1 MIMQDGSWSNEKMNR
16 NYNRIL
22 IASCTANAS
31 QAIFANM
38 TALLMVPFMSLYG
51 LTLGQMGILVGI
63 NFGTQIL
70 ADVLLTFIIDKVK
83 YKNLLYVANLLGFI
97 GIILYCMSPTIMPT
111 NVFIPFVFST
121 IVFSFASGMLEV
133 VLSPIVDTI
142 PDTYKN
148 KKAAMSLLHSFYAW
162 WQVISIVYI
171 ALCLNF
177 FSAENWMYI
186 IGALAIVPVL
196 NTLQFVPVKI
206 TEQRS
211 VQNKSGSTLK
221 VAKSPIYIL
230 CCIAIVVGAG
240 VEIIMNQYVSTFCEL
255 NLGVSK
261 LMADMIGMLLFAVML
276 GTGRL
281 IFGFFGHKI
290 NLSKVLIASCFL
302 AGIAYLLIGLQIN
315 IILSLILCIM
325 VGLFS
330 SMCWPGVI
338 SIAGEAFPK
347 AGAWIFS
354 TLAIFGDV
362 GASLFGSIAGNI
374 ADSLSLSKMFL
385 IISCLPFLCCVCHIA
400 IYALIKRNKKN
411 NNAILQG
418 DLLNDKE
425 SNN

>member
-1 MIMQDGSWSNEKMNR
+1 MRN

-31 QAIFANM
+31 QAIYANM

-83 YKNLLYVANLLGFI
+83 YKNLVYIANLLGFI
-97 GIILYCMSPTIMPT
+97 GMVLYCMSPKIMPS
-111 NVFIPFVFST
+111 NVFVPMVLST

-142 PDTYKN
+142 PDTFKN

-162 WQVISIVYI
+162 WQVVSIVFI
-171 ALCLNF
+171 ALCLNYF
-177 FSAENWMYI
+177 GAENWMYI
-186 IGALAIVPVL
+186 ICALAVVPVL
-196 NTLQFVPVKI
+196 NTIQFIPVKI
-206 TEQRS
+206 VEQRS
-211 VQNKSGSTLK
+211 TESKGQSSFK
-221 VAKSPIYIL
+221 VAKSPIFIL
-230 CCIAIVVGAG
+230 CCIAIIVGAG

-261 LMADMIGMLLFAVML
+261 LMSDMIGMLLFAVML
-276 GTGRL
+276 GAGRL

-290 NLSKVLIASCFL
+290 NLNMVLIVSCFL
-302 AGIAYLLIGLQIN
+302 AFIAYLLIGLEIN
-315 IILSLILCIM
+315 TILSLVLCIL

-354 TLAIFGDV
+354 ALAVFGDV
-362 GASLFGSIAGNI
+362 GASMFGAIAGNI
-374 ADSLSLSKMFL
+374 ADKLSLSKMFL
-385 IISCLPFLCCVCHIA
+385 IIACLPCLCMICHIA
-400 IYALIKRNKKN
+400 IYALIKRKKKT
-411 NNAILQG
+411 
-418 DLLNDKE
+418 DSEDV
-425 SNN
+425 

>member
-1 MIMQDGSWSNEKMNR
+1 MRN

-31 QAIFANM
+31 QAIYANM

-83 YKNLLYVANLLGFI
+83 YKNLVYIANLLGFI
-97 GIILYCMSPTIMPT
+97 GMVLYCMSPKIMPS
-111 NVFIPFVFST
+111 NVFVPMVLST

-142 PDTYKN
+142 PDTFKN

-162 WQVISIVYI
+162 WQVVSIVFI
-171 ALCLNF
+171 ALCLNYF
-177 FSAENWMYI
+177 GAENWMYI
-186 IGALAIVPVL
+186 IGALAVVPVL
-196 NTLQFVPVKI
+196 NTIQFIPVKI
-206 TEQRS
+206 VEQRS
-211 VQNKSGSTLK
+211 TESKGQSSFK
-221 VAKSPIYIL
+221 VAKSPIFIL
-230 CCIAIVVGAG
+230 CCIAIIVGAG

-261 LMADMIGMLLFAVML
+261 LMSDMIGMLLFAVML
-276 GTGRL
+276 GAGRL

-290 NLSKVLIASCFL
+290 NLNMVLIVSCFL
-302 AGIAYLLIGLQIN
+302 AFMAYLLIGLEIN
-315 IILSLILCIM
+315 AILSLVLCIL

-354 TLAIFGDV
+354 ALAVFGDV
-362 GASLFGSIAGNI
+362 GASMFGAIAGNI
-374 ADSLSLSKMFL
+374 ADKLSLSKMFL
-385 IISCLPFLCCVCHIA
+385 IIACLPCLCMICHIA
-400 IYALIKRNKKN
+400 IYALIKRKKKTDSEDVQINKS
-411 NNAILQG
+411 LF
-418 DLLNDKE
+418 
-425 SNN
+425 

>member
-1 MIMQDGSWSNEKMNR
+1 MRN

-31 QAIFANM
+31 QAIYANM

-83 YKNLLYVANLLGFI
+83 YKNLVYIANLLGFI
-97 GIILYCMSPTIMPT
+97 GMVLYCMSPKIMPS
-111 NVFIPFVFST
+111 NIFVPMVLST

-142 PDTYKN
+142 PDTFKN

-162 WQVISIVYI
+162 WQAVSIVFI
-171 ALCLNF
+171 ALCLNYF
-177 FSAENWMYI
+177 GAENWMYI
-186 IGALAIVPVL
+186 IGALAVVPVL
-196 NTLQFVPVKI
+196 NTIQFIPVKI
-206 TEQRS
+206 VEQRS
-211 VQNKSGSTLK
+211 TESKGQSSFK

-230 CCIAIVVGAG
+230 CCIAIIVGAG

-261 LMADMIGMLLFAVML
+261 LMSDMIGMLLFAVML
-276 GTGRL
+276 GAGRL

-290 NLSKVLIASCFL
+290 NLNMVLIVSCFL
-302 AGIAYLLIGLQIN
+302 AFIAYLLIGLEIN
-315 IILSLILCIM
+315 TILSLVLCIL

-354 TLAIFGDV
+354 TLAVFGDV
-362 GASLFGSIAGNI
+362 GASMFGAIAGNI
-374 ADSLSLSKMFL
+374 ADKLSLSKMFL
-385 IISCLPFLCCVCHIA
+385 IIVCLPCLCMICHIA
-400 IYALIKRNKKN
+400 IYALIKRKKKTDSEDVQINKS
-411 NNAILQG
+411 LF
-418 DLLNDKE
+418 
-425 SNN
+425 

>member
-1 MIMQDGSWSNEKMNR
+1 MKN

-31 QAIFANM
+31 QAIYANM

-83 YKNLLYVANLLGFI
+83 YKNLVYIANLLGFI
-97 GIILYCMSPTIMPT
+97 GMVLYCMSPKIMPS
-111 NVFIPFVFST
+111 NVFVPMVLST

-142 PDTYKN
+142 PDTFKN

-162 WQVISIVYI
+162 WQAVSIVFI
-171 ALCLNF
+171 ALCLNYLG
-177 FSAENWMYI
+177 AENWMYI
-186 IGALAIVPVL
+186 IGALAVVPVL
-196 NTLQFVPVKI
+196 NTIQFIPVKI
-206 TEQRS
+206 VEQRS
-211 VQNKSGSTLK
+211 TESKGQSSFK
-221 VAKSPIYIL
+221 VAKSPVYIL
-230 CCIAIVVGAG
+230 CCIAIIVGAG

-261 LMADMIGMLLFAVML
+261 LMSDMIGMLLFAVML
-276 GTGRL
+276 GAGRL

-290 NLSKVLIASCFL
+290 NLNMVLIVSCFL
-302 AGIAYLLIGLQIN
+302 AFIAYLLIGLEIN
-315 IILSLILCIM
+315 TILSLVLCIL

-354 TLAIFGDV
+354 ALAVFGDV
-362 GASLFGSIAGNI
+362 GASMFGAIAGNI
-374 ADSLSLSKMFL
+374 ADKLSLSKMFL
-385 IISCLPFLCCVCHIA
+385 IIACLPCLCMICHIA
-400 IYALIKRNKKN
+400 IYALIKRKKKTDSEDVQINKS
-411 NNAILQG
+411 LF
-418 DLLNDKE
+418 
-425 SNN
+425 

>member
-1 MIMQDGSWSNEKMNR
+1 MKN

-31 QAIFANM
+31 QAIYANM

-83 YKNLLYVANLLGFI
+83 YKNLVYIANLLGFI
-97 GIILYCMSPTIMPT
+97 GMVLYCMSPKIMPS
-111 NVFIPFVFST
+111 NIFVPMVLST

-142 PDTYKN
+142 PDTFKN

-162 WQVISIVYI
+162 WQAVSIVFI
-171 ALCLNF
+171 ALCLNYF
-177 FSAENWMYI
+177 GAENWMYI
-186 IGALAIVPVL
+186 IGALAVVPVL
-196 NTLQFVPVKI
+196 NTIQFIPVKI
-206 TEQRS
+206 VEQRS
-211 VQNKSGSTLK
+211 TESKGQSSFK

-230 CCIAIVVGAG
+230 CCIAIIVGAG

-261 LMADMIGMLLFAVML
+261 LMSDMIGMLLFAVML
-276 GTGRL
+276 GAGRL

-290 NLSKVLIASCFL
+290 NLNMVLIVSCFL
-302 AGIAYLLIGLQIN
+302 AFIAYLLIGLEIN
-315 IILSLILCIM
+315 TILSLVLCIL

-354 TLAIFGDV
+354 TLAVFGDV
-362 GASLFGSIAGNI
+362 GASMFGAIAGNI
-374 ADSLSLSKMFL
+374 ADKLSLSKMFL
-385 IISCLPFLCCVCHIA
+385 IIACLPCLCMICHIA
-400 IYALIKRNKKN
+400 IYALIKRKKKTDSGDVQINKF
-411 NNAILQG
+411 LF
-418 DLLNDKE
+418 
-425 SNN
+425 

>member
-1 MIMQDGSWSNEKMNR
+1 MRN

-31 QAIFANM
+31 QAIYANM
-38 TALLMVPFMSLYG
+38 TALLMVPFISLYG

-83 YKNLLYVANLLGFI
+83 YKNLVYIANLLGFI
-97 GIILYCMSPTIMPT
+97 GMVLYCMSPKIMPS
-111 NVFIPFVFST
+111 NIFVPMVLST

-142 PDTYKN
+142 PDTFKN

-162 WQVISIVYI
+162 WQVVSIVFI
-171 ALCLNF
+171 ALCLNYF
-177 FSAENWMYI
+177 GAENWMYI
-186 IGALAIVPVL
+186 IGALAVVPVL
-196 NTLQFVPVKI
+196 NTIQFIPVKI
-206 TEQRS
+206 VEHRSTESKGQS
-211 VQNKSGSTLK
+211 SFK
-221 VAKSPIYIL
+221 VAKSPIFIL
-230 CCIAIVVGAG
+230 CCIAIIVGAG

-261 LMADMIGMLLFAVML
+261 LMSDMIGMLLFAVML
-276 GTGRL
+276 GAGRL

-290 NLSKVLIASCFL
+290 NLNMVLIVSCFL
-302 AGIAYLLIGLQIN
+302 AFMAYLLIGLEIN
-315 IILSLILCIM
+315 TILSLVLCIL

-354 TLAIFGDV
+354 ALAVFGDV
-362 GASLFGSIAGNI
+362 GASMFGAIAGNI
-374 ADSLSLSKMFL
+374 ADKLSLSKMFL
-385 IISCLPFLCCVCHIA
+385 IIACLPCLCMICHIA
-400 IYALIKRNKKN
+400 IYALIKRKKKTDSEDLQINKS
-411 NNAILQG
+411 LF
-418 DLLNDKE
+418 
-425 SNN
+425 

>member
-1 MIMQDGSWSNEKMNR
+1 MRN

-31 QAIFANM
+31 QAIYANM

-83 YKNLLYVANLLGFI
+83 YKNLVYIANLLGFI
-97 GIILYCMSPTIMPT
+97 GMVLYCMSPKIMPS
-111 NVFIPFVFST
+111 NVFVPMVLST

-142 PDTYKN
+142 PDTFKN

-162 WQVISIVYI
+162 WQVVSIVFI
-171 ALCLNF
+171 ALCLNYF
-177 FSAENWMYI
+177 GAENWMYI
-186 IGALAIVPVL
+186 IGALAVVPVL
-196 NTLQFVPVKI
+196 NTIQFIPVKI
-206 TEQRS
+206 VEHRSTESKGQS
-211 VQNKSGSTLK
+211 SFK
-221 VAKSPIYIL
+221 VAKSPIFIL
-230 CCIAIVVGAG
+230 CCIAIIVGAG

-261 LMADMIGMLLFAVML
+261 LMSDMIGMLLFAVML
-276 GTGRL
+276 GAGRL

-290 NLSKVLIASCFL
+290 NLNMVLIVSCFL
-302 AGIAYLLIGLQIN
+302 AFMAYLLIGLEIN
-315 IILSLILCIM
+315 MILSLVLCIL

-354 TLAIFGDV
+354 ALAVFGDV
-362 GASLFGSIAGNI
+362 GASMFGAIAGNI
-374 ADSLSLSKMFL
+374 ADKLSLSKMFL
-385 IISCLPFLCCVCHIA
+385 IIACLPCLCMICHIA
-400 IYALIKRNKKN
+400 IYALIKRKKKTDSEDLQINKS
-411 NNAILQG
+411 LF
-418 DLLNDKE
+418 
-425 SNN
+425 

>member
-1 MIMQDGSWSNEKMNR
+1 MRN

-31 QAIFANM
+31 QAIYANM

-83 YKNLLYVANLLGFI
+83 YKNLVYIANLLGFI
-97 GIILYCMSPTIMPT
+97 GMVLYCMSPKIMPS
-111 NVFIPFVFST
+111 NIFVPMVLST

-142 PDTYKN
+142 PDTFKN

-162 WQVISIVYI
+162 WQAVSIVFI
-171 ALCLNF
+171 ALCLNYF
-177 FSAENWMYI
+177 GAENWMYI
-186 IGALAIVPVL
+186 IGALAVVPVL
-196 NTLQFVPVKI
+196 NTIQFIPVKI
-206 TEQRS
+206 VEQRS
-211 VQNKSGSTLK
+211 TESKGQSSFK

-230 CCIAIVVGAG
+230 CCIAIIVGAG

-261 LMADMIGMLLFAVML
+261 LMSDMIGMLLFAVML

-290 NLSKVLIASCFL
+290 NLNMVLIVSCFL
-302 AGIAYLLIGLQIN
+302 AFIAYLLIGLEIN
-315 IILSLILCIM
+315 TILSLVLCIL

-354 TLAIFGDV
+354 TLAVFGDV
-362 GASLFGSIAGNI
+362 GASMFGAIAGNI
-374 ADSLSLSKMFL
+374 ADKLSLSKMFL
-385 IISCLPFLCCVCHIA
+385 IIACLPCLCMICHLA
-400 IYALIKRNKKN
+400 IYALIKRKKKIDSEDVQINKS
-411 NNAILQG
+411 LF
-418 DLLNDKE
+418 
-425 SNN
+425 

>member
-1 MIMQDGSWSNEKMNR
+1 MRN

-31 QAIFANM
+31 QAIYANM

-83 YKNLLYVANLLGFI
+83 YKNLVYIANLLGFI
-97 GIILYCMSPTIMPT
+97 GMVLYCMSPKIMPS
-111 NVFIPFVFST
+111 NVFVPMVLST

-142 PDTYKN
+142 PDTFKN

-162 WQVISIVYI
+162 WQVVSIVFI
-171 ALCLNF
+171 ALCLNYF
-177 FSAENWMYI
+177 VAENWMYI
-186 IGALAIVPVL
+186 IGALAVVPVL
-196 NTLQFVPVKI
+196 NTIQFIPVKI
-206 TEQRS
+206 VEQRS
-211 VQNKSGSTLK
+211 TESKGQSSFK
-221 VAKSPIYIL
+221 VAKSPIFIL
-230 CCIAIVVGAG
+230 CCIAIIVGAG

-261 LMADMIGMLLFAVML
+261 LMSDMIGMLLFAVML
-276 GTGRL
+276 GAGRL

-290 NLSKVLIASCFL
+290 NLNMVLIVSCFL
-302 AGIAYLLIGLQIN
+302 AFMAYLLIGLEIN
-315 IILSLILCIM
+315 TILSLVLCIL

-354 TLAIFGDV
+354 ALAVFGDV
-362 GASLFGSIAGNI
+362 GASMFGAIAGNI
-374 ADSLSLSKMFL
+374 ADKLSLSKMFL
-385 IISCLPFLCCVCHIA
+385 IIACLPCLCMICHIA
-400 IYALIKRNKKN
+400 IYALIKRKKKTDSEDVQINKS
-411 NNAILQG
+411 LF
-418 DLLNDKE
+418 
-425 SNN
+425 

>member
-1 MIMQDGSWSNEKMNR
+1 MRN

-31 QAIFANM
+31 QAIYANM

-83 YKNLLYVANLLGFI
+83 YKNLVYIANLLGFI
-97 GIILYCMSPTIMPT
+97 GMVLYCMSPKIMPS
-111 NVFIPFVFST
+111 NVFVPMVLST

-142 PDTYKN
+142 PDTFKN

-162 WQVISIVYI
+162 WQVVSIVFI
-171 ALCLNF
+171 ALCLNYF
-177 FSAENWMYI
+177 GAENWMYI
-186 IGALAIVPVL
+186 IGALAVVPVL
-196 NTLQFVPVKI
+196 NTIQFIPVKI
-206 TEQRS
+206 VEQRS
-211 VQNKSGSTLK
+211 TESKGQSSFK
-221 VAKSPIYIL
+221 VAKSPIFIL
-230 CCIAIVVGAG
+230 CCIAIIVGAG

-261 LMADMIGMLLFAVML
+261 LMSDMIGMLLFAVML
-276 GTGRL
+276 GAGRL

-290 NLSKVLIASCFL
+290 NLNMVLIVSCFL
-302 AGIAYLLIGLQIN
+302 AFMAYLLIGLEIN
-315 IILSLILCIM
+315 TILSLVLCIL

-354 TLAIFGDV
+354 ALAVFGDV
-362 GASLFGSIAGNI
+362 GASMFGAIAGNI
-374 ADSLSLSKMFL
+374 ADKLSLSKMFL
-385 IISCLPFLCCVCHIA
+385 IIACLPCLCMICHIA
-400 IYALIKRNKKN
+400 IYALIKRNKKTDSVDVQIN
-411 NNAILQG
+411 KSLF
-418 DLLNDKE
+418 
-425 SNN
+425 

>member
-1 MIMQDGSWSNEKMNR
+1 MRN

-31 QAIFANM
+31 QAIYANM

-83 YKNLLYVANLLGFI
+83 YKNLVYIANLLGFI
-97 GIILYCMSPTIMPT
+97 GMVLYCMSPKIMPS
-111 NVFIPFVFST
+111 NVFVPMVLST

-142 PDTYKN
+142 PDTFKN

-162 WQVISIVYI
+162 WQVVSIVFI
-171 ALCLNF
+171 ALCLNYF
-177 FSAENWMYI
+177 GAENWMYI
-186 IGALAIVPVL
+186 IGVLAVVPVL
-196 NTLQFVPVKI
+196 NTIQFIPVKI
-206 TEQRS
+206 VEQRS
-211 VQNKSGSTLK
+211 TESKGQSSFK
-221 VAKSPIYIL
+221 VAKSPIFIL
-230 CCIAIVVGAG
+230 CCIAIIVGAG

-261 LMADMIGMLLFAVML
+261 LMSDMIGMLLFAVML
-276 GTGRL
+276 GAGRL

-290 NLSKVLIASCFL
+290 NLNMVLIVSCFL
-302 AGIAYLLIGLQIN
+302 AFIAYLLIGLEIN
-315 IILSLILCIM
+315 TILSLVLCIL

-354 TLAIFGDV
+354 TLAVFGDV
-362 GASLFGSIAGNI
+362 GASMFGAIAGNI
-374 ADSLSLSKMFL
+374 ADKLSLSKMFL
-385 IISCLPFLCCVCHIA
+385 IIVCLPCLCMICHIA
-400 IYALIKRNKKN
+400 IYALIKRKKKTDSGDVQINKS
-411 NNAILQG
+411 LF
-418 DLLNDKE
+418 
-425 SNN
+425 

>member
-1 MIMQDGSWSNEKMNR
+1 MRN

-31 QAIFANM
+31 QAIYANM
-38 TALLMVPFMSLYG
+38 TALLMVPFISLYG

-83 YKNLLYVANLLGFI
+83 YKNLVYIANLLGFI
-97 GIILYCMSPTIMPT
+97 GMVLYCMSPKIMPS
-111 NVFIPFVFST
+111 NVFVPMVLST

-142 PDTYKN
+142 PDTFKN

-162 WQVISIVYI
+162 WQVVSIVFI
-171 ALCLNF
+171 ALCLNYF
-177 FSAENWMYI
+177 GAENWMYI
-186 IGALAIVPVL
+186 IGALAVVPVL
-196 NTLQFVPVKI
+196 NTIQFIPVKI
-206 TEQRS
+206 VEHRSTESKGQS
-211 VQNKSGSTLK
+211 SFK
-221 VAKSPIYIL
+221 VAKSPIFIL
-230 CCIAIVVGAG
+230 CCIAIIVGAG

-261 LMADMIGMLLFAVML
+261 LMSDMIGMLLFAVML
-276 GTGRL
+276 GAGRL

-290 NLSKVLIASCFL
+290 NLNMVLIVSCFL
-302 AGIAYLLIGLQIN
+302 AFMAYLLIGLEIN
-315 IILSLILCIM
+315 TILSLVLCIL

-354 TLAIFGDV
+354 ALAVFGDV
-362 GASLFGSIAGNI
+362 GASMFGAIAGNI
-374 ADSLSLSKMFL
+374 ADKLSLSKMFL
-385 IISCLPFLCCVCHIA
+385 IIACLPCLCMICHIA
-400 IYALIKRNKKN
+400 IYALIKRKKKTDSEDLQINKS
-411 NNAILQG
+411 LF
-418 DLLNDKE
+418 
-425 SNN
+425 